1 MPEPTAPEATAPEA
15 TIPEATAPG
24 ATIPE
29 ATAPEATIPG
39 ATAPE
44 ATIPEATAPEPTA
57 PEPTAPEPTAARRWT
72 LLTNH
77 GHVLVFVH
85 RNPDALIREIARTVG
100 ITERATLNI
109 LRDLED
115 EGYVTRLHRGRRTHY
130 VVNAR
135 RQFRHPAEA
144 DHQVGDLLALFG

>member
-1 MPEPTAPEATAPEA
+1 MADLGALRS
-15 TIPEATAPG
+15 APG
-24 ATIPE
+24 A
-29 ATAPEATIPG
+29 AS
-39 ATAPE
+39 
-44 ATIPEATAPEPTA
+44 
-57 PEPTAPEPTAARRWT
+57 ARSWT

-85 RNPDALIREIARTVG
+85 RNPDARIRDIASTVG

-115 EGYVTRLHRGRRTHY
+115 GGYITRVPQGRRTHY

-135 RQFRHPAEA
+135 RPFRHPAEA
-144 DHQVGDLLALFG
+144 DHQVGDLLALFA